1 MLPRFW
7 CFTIVVEGRTTS
19 GPQTPAHKPYQ
30 TDVSSESWPAKVLN
44 TSVALRGSLSSLRR
58 LPTAGFHSK
67 TPKGFEKECVGP
79 LLYFRTISLLHGI
92 VPLQTRALAWM
103 FSFTDMASESGPGGG
118 GGNFDAFTPCHLV
131 DPRNSLPCG
140 SRDEARVSPMCTK
153 TSGRIQPPI
162 VPSCYVFSSSSFCV
176 FPRSHVDVC
185 SSATDSSRP
194 RCVERLPML
203 RRRRAVAAPLRL
215 LACLRSWRKGRRDP
229 SPGVSSRRGRTSA
242 CSRDEPRA
250 HGPFDNF
257 SFPWM
262 HISRNSV
269 RIGTVPAA
277 RALRAA
283 TSSVRPSRIR
293 RGKRP
298 PFVGGL
304 SGSARV
310 RFPPRSPTRRFVVSA
325 PFEPGGR
332 SGSTRFGLP
341 FRSRGEPEQTRSRV
355 APWPESA
362 VTKMR
367 GRVAEDPAHV
377 AHGWL
382 EWWEANS

>member
-118 GGNFDAFTPCHLV
+118 GGISTHLHPVTLWILATLCRADQETKHAFLPCAQRHLEGS
-131 DPRNSLPCG
+131 SLPSFPLATSFLPRPSACFHAVTWTF
-140 SRDEARVSPMCTK
+140 ARL
-153 TSGRIQPPI
+153 PPI
-162 VPSCYVFSSSSFCV
+162 RRARSAWNGFPCCDDVVLWRRLCAFSPVSGPGEKGGKIPLQEFLL
-176 FPRSHVDVC
+176 
-185 SSATDSSRP
+185 
-194 RCVERLPML
+194 VEAE
-203 RRRRAVAAPLRL
+203 RRRARAASRVRTVRSTRVRSHGCPCRGIPCESAPCLPRALFAPPRRPSVRRASAGEKDPLSAAAP
-215 LACLRSWRKGRRDP
+215 
-229 SPGVSSRRGRTSA
+229 PGPLVYG
-242 CSRDEPRA
+242 
-250 HGPFDNF
+250 
-257 SFPWM
+257 
-262 HISRNSV
+262 
-269 RIGTVPAA
+269 
-277 RALRAA
+277 
-283 TSSVRPSRIR
+283 
-293 RGKRP
+293 
-298 PFVGGL
+298 
-304 SGSARV
+304 
-310 RFPPRSPTRRFVVSA
+310 FPPRSPTGRFVVSV

-332 SGSTRFGLP
+332 SGSSFL
-341 FRSRGEPEQTRSRV
+341 FVRGVDGNRPVVRV
-355 APWPESA
+355 VPWPESA

-367 GRVAEDPAHV
+367 GRVAEDPALV